1 MRWRDI
7 SRSAAGR
14 GSDMARTRV
23 ALDAMGADQGVGPV
37 VQGAA
42 ELSLDDRHETEVLL
56 VGNAQAIDRTLREH
70 RHRRDRLQVVD
81 APSFVGMDEKP
92 KLALD
97 EKPAC
102 SLLTAARL
110 VRDGEADVLV
120 SAGNT
125 GAVILGASRTF
136 ARLPGVRRVALAA
149 VHPTVQAH
157 GPKNDPFALMLDVGA
172 TLHCGT
178 DDLVAFAVMGAAYSR
193 VISDIRCPRV
203 GLLSNGSEPH
213 KGTPAI
219 VEAHG
224 RLRNIRGFEFVGN
237 VEGLDIPRGTVD
249 VIVCEGFVGN
259 IVLKMLEGVSEVA
272 KELAKIAYGRSLRYK
287 LALGMLS
294 GGIKQIKNL
303 TDWKQYGGA
312 PIVGFDH
319 LVIKAHGRSNARAI
333 RNALKVAAKT
343 VEGRLVDQVREGL
356 AQDERSA
363 R

>member
-1 MRWRDI
+1 M
-7 SRSAAGR
+7 SK
-14 GSDMARTRV
+14 TRV
-23 ALDAMGADQGVGPV
+23 ALDAMGADQGVAPV

-42 ELSLDDRHETEVLL
+42 ELSMDERHDTEVVL
-56 VGNAQAIDRTLREH
+56 VGDAHAIDRELRELE
-70 RHRRDRLQVVD
+70 HRRERLHIVN
-81 APSFVGMDEKP
+81 APAFVSMDEKP
-92 KLALD
+92 KTGLD
-97 EKPAC
+97 DKPDC
-102 SLLTAARL
+102 SLLTAAEL
-110 VRDGEADVLV
+110 VRKGEADVLV

-136 ARLPGVRRVALAA
+136 ERLPGVRRVALAA
-149 VHPTVQAH
+149 VHPTVEAH

-172 TLHCGT
+172 TLYCNA

-193 VISDIRCPRV
+193 VISDIECPRV

-219 VEAHG
+219 VEAHA

-237 VEGLDIPRGTVD
+237 VEGLDIPRGTCD

-272 KELAKIAYGRSLRYK
+272 KELAKIAYGQRLRYK

-294 GGIKQIKNL
+294 GGIKQIKEL

-343 VEGRLVDQVREGL
+343 VERRLADQVRDGL
-356 AQDERSA
+356 AQDGAAVEE
-363 R
+363 